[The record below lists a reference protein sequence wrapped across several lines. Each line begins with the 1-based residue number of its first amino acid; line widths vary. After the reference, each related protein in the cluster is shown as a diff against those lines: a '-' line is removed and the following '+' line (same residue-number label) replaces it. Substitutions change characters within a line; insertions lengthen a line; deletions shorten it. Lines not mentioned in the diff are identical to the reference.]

1 MSIDISDKYDV
12 AVLVPC
18 YNEEQTI
25 GDVVK
30 RFRETL
36 PHALIYVFDNNSS
49 DMTALRARSAGAIVI
64 REPRQGKGNVIRRM
78 FADID
83 ADIYVLADGDL
94 TYDAPS
100 APAMVEQLVNERLDM
115 VVGARVTEQDA
126 AYRPGHQ
133 FGNRM
138 LTSLLSMMFGR
149 SFSDIL
155 TGYRVFSRRFVKSF
169 PVLSRGF
176 EIETEISVH
185 ALELSMPLAEVSTPY
200 GARPEGSASKL
211 STWSDGFRILRSMI
225 ALFRSERPL
234 LFFGVGGAL
243 LALVAMLLAV
253 PLVVDYAQT
262 GLVPRMPT
270 AILVTGMMVVAVLS
284 LFAGLILDTV
294 TRGRRE
300 MKRFLYLQHPAPE
313 ASALPPGLRVSRQRQ
328 WRWSLPGR

>member
-1 MSIDISDKYDV
+1 MWIPEEGVYSCSDSEVGQDLQI
-12 AVLVPC
+12 AVLLPC
-18 YNEEQTI
+18 YNEEATI
-25 GDVVK
+25 ADTVAGFRAALPSAVV
-30 RFRETL
+30 
-36 PHALIYVFDNNSS
+36 YVYDNNSR
-49 DMTALRARSAGAIVI
+49 DRTRAVAAAAGAVV
-64 REPRQGKGNVIRRM
+64 RSERQQGKGAVVRRM

-83 ADIYVLADGDL
+83 ADIYVLAGGDL
-94 TYDAPS
+94 TYDAPT

-243 LALVAMLLAV
+243 LALGAMLLAV

-262 GLVPRMPT
+262 GLP
-270 AILVTGMMVVAVLS
+270 
-284 LFAGLILDTV
+284 
-294 TRGRRE
+294 
-300 MKRFLYLQHPAPE
+300 
-313 ASALPPGLRVSRQRQ
+313 SR
-328 WRWSLPGR
+328 W